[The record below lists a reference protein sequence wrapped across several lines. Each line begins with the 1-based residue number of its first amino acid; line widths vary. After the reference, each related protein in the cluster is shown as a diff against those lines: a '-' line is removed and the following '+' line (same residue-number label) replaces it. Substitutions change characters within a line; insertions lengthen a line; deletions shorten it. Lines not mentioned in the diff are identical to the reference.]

1 MLRARS
7 HLASGPAKSL
17 SCWPRVQSQEV
28 AALEAGAADLQ
39 QQQQQLQ
46 QRRLK
51 ALPALEDATVQE
63 DRQKLMQHMA
73 TDGDRLLDDLK
84 QFHKAKENSWPS
96 PLPTLKAQE
105 KCRDLWAS
113 LKQVKASRMSA
124 AEALTAKLND
134 ALGEA
139 RKAIDEHVRA
149 RQESEG
155 AINELIWGCMRAWS
169 MQRLQDACVGLWS
182 QDDKGSSA
190 RGASRPECMQSQKRR
205 GGRAAVAAE
214 QQEAAGSSRKQ
225 QLA

>member
-1 MLRARS
+1 MKEVVLCF
-7 HLASGPAKSL
+7 PE
-17 SCWPRVQSQEV
+17 VQSQEV
-28 AALEAGAADLQ
+28 AALEAAAAELQ

-46 QRRLK
+46 QRRLS
-51 ALPALEDATVQE
+51 ALPALEDATVQEAQLLRE

-96 PLPTLKAQE
+96 PLPALKAQE

-155 AINELIWGCMRAWS
+155 AINEMIRDLRQEARRDLNACRLKREEAEEQLLQLLEDSCARAEAAL
-169 MQRLQDACVGLWS
+169 LQ
-182 QDDKGSSA
+182 SSA
-190 RGASRPECMQSQKRR
+190 LHSKSTLLPPR
-205 GGRAAVAAE
+205 
-214 QQEAAGSSRKQ
+214 
-225 QLA
+225 